1 MINPKYARLRITE
14 PDHAYIDN
22 MVIGVI
28 DSGIG
33 GLTTL
38 KEIIRVRGGGDYI
51 YYLDNARHPYGI
63 RSEKEIYSYM
73 RKACDTLALLGAE
86 AIAIACNTATAVC
99 IDDLRREYP
108 DTPFIGIEPS
118 IKPAVRHGENICV
131 LATPLT
137 LKQERF
143 SKLLTGATFHM
154 PDCTGL
160 ADAIEEEYPCLA
172 RAQKTLTKALYRFSD
187 IRFDSAVLGC
197 THYSYLGDW
206 ISKILGCPCFD
217 GNGGVARQTRRIC
230 GDEQSPARVALIVTG
245 KGSAPRYLDLSNL
258 YLGSPVY
265 LIEP

>member
-1 MINPKYARLRITE
+1 
-14 PDHAYIDN
+14 

-51 YYLDNARHPYGI
+51 YYLDNARHPYGT
-63 RSEKEIYSYM
+63 RTPSEIHAYM
-73 RKACDTLALLGAE
+73 RKACDTLTALGAE

-99 IDDLRREYP
+99 IDALRKEYS

-118 IKPAVRHGENICV
+118 IKPAVRQGGNVCV

-137 LKQERF
+137 LKQDRF

-160 ADAIEEEYPCLA
+160 ADAIEEEYPSLL
-172 RAQKTLTKALYRFSD
+172 RAQKTLTKALYSMSD
-187 IRFDSAVLGC
+187 VRFDSAVLGC
-197 THYSYLGDW
+197 THYSYLKEW
-206 ISKILGCPCFD
+206 ISKRLNCPCFD

-230 GDEQSPARVALIVTG
+230 GEETCAARIALIVTA
-245 KGSAPRYLDLSNL
+245 KGSAPRYLEICRKFTGA
-258 YLGSPVY
+258 YCY
-265 LIEP
+265 LINPQI